1 MGGRL
6 AVQSEPGSGSKFHFT
21 VKFGVADS
29 LSAGEPT
36 DASSLKNMA
45 AAVGIANVAP
55 SQKLSVLLAEDNP
68 VNQRVAMRLLEKR
81 GHRVTLAT
89 SGREA
94 LGFFECQR
102 FDLILM
108 DVQMPDM
115 DGIEATTLIRQ
126 HEKQTGGYTPIV
138 ALTAHTMKGDRERCL
153 EVGMDGYIH
162 KPIDAARFL
171 ELAEAAASA
180 HSVRR

>member
-1 MGGRL
+1 
-6 AVQSEPGSGSKFHFT
+6 
-21 VKFGVADS
+21 
-29 LSAGEPT
+29 
-36 DASSLKNMA
+36 
-45 AAVGIANVAP
+45 
-55 SQKLSVLLAEDNP
+55 
-68 VNQRVAMRLLEKR
+68 
-81 GHRVTLAT
+81 
-89 SGREA
+89 
-94 LGFFECQR
+94 
-102 FDLILM
+102 
-108 DVQMPDM
+108 MPDM